1 MKNGCWPLTTLM
13 MTVALVSLGCK
24 RLSDAWT
31 VSYEYICDVIIH
43 FASLRKN
50 II

>member
-1 MKNGCWPLTTLM
+1 M

-31 VSYEYICDVIIH
+31 VSYEYICDVIIN